1 MLVKLQHALSKF
13 DLLIRGKTYFTKL
26 ITSLAFYHDYFGYE
40 IIIILKYSVA
50 TLRFKKIMSI
60 KH

>member
-1 MLVKLQHALSKF
+1 MLVKLQQALSKF

-50 TLRFKKIMSI
+50 TLRFKK
-60 KH
+60 